1 MRGPVTAAREGGL
14 VVQDSELRLL
24 ETAIAV
30 SIVLHVVAFSLLHA
44 VTPTVESA
52 ATSPSPISA
61 RLVEFTPPA
70 PLASATAIVPHAP
83 AADRKASALL
93 ATPAVEVAVPSEA
106 ANPERVPV
114 PHAAH
119 RPTPEPTL
127 EPAPQT
133 MVRKQTPIKRNSG
146 IRPKTKTKVAKT
158 TDTTEANQAKLTL
171 QTPTVAKPPASA
183 SAQPAVR
190 AAPPPSSAGPLA
202 SVAPSPS
209 AAAVDANLLLDYR
222 RRLIGAARRYKR
234 YPRAAIDNEWEGATE
249 VAIVVGANGRIRSMT
264 ISKTSGHA
272 VLDRQALDMFR
283 KAKPLVPIPGALR
296 GREFR
301 VSVKAIYSLRE
312 PGA

>member
-1 MRGPVTAAREGGL
+1 MAAREGGL

-30 SIVLHVVAFSLLHA
+30 SIVVHVVAFSLLHA
-44 VTPTVESA
+44 VTPKVESA

-61 RLVEFTPPA
+61 RLVELTPPA
-70 PLASATAIVPHAP
+70 PLASATPIAPPAP
-83 AADRKASALL
+83 AADRRAPAPL
-93 ATPAVEVAVPSEA
+93 ATAAVEVAVPSEA

-114 PHAAH
+114 PHAAN

-133 MVRKQTPIKRNSG
+133 MVRKQTTIKRNSRS
-146 IRPKTKTKVAKT
+146 RPKTKTKVAKT
-158 TDTTEANQAKLTL
+158 TDTAEANQAKLTL
-171 QTPTVAKPPASA
+171 RTPTVAKPPASA
-183 SAQPAVR
+183 SARPAVR
-190 AAPPPSSAGPLA
+190 AAPPPSSASPLA

-209 AAAVDANLLLDYR
+209 ATAVDANLLLDYR

-234 YPRAAIDNEWEGATE
+234 YPRAAIDNEWEGAAE
-249 VAIVVGANGRIRSMT
+249 VAMVVGANGRIRAMT